1 MRLRNYIYAEILPPL
16 LLGLVLYTAVILFG
30 YFFVGSQYLD
40 GVGLIKIL
48 KWLGMQIPDSFVKVA
63 PMAVVLMTVLAFG
76 RMNTEREII
85 AMQSGGISFAWIS
98 KPVVLVATIVS
109 LSSLVVSEYVA
120 PRANL
125 EARTMWYEDLPSTP
139 QGLGRLKG
147 TTLAL
152 GNGLEVFFEGYDS
165 NTDTMQ
171 NLRLVSWADKQARV
185 YFAETGKFDG
195 FNLSLVGFQGYA
207 VDFPAIQ
214 QLQDVT
220 PEQLAERV
228 PDVFSSNIPEKK
240 DAVLTI
246 KTGISRNETIARFA
260 DGFAAETTSIS
271 TLWTTAYG
279 AHYAGQNGKVI
290 TAADQYS
297 ARMELHGKLAIPFAN
312 LVLAL
317 ISMPLA
323 IRYGRGTGVSLGVS
337 VLIVVVYYLTL
348 LLGRAFASAGLIPPE
363 VGLWFA
369 NVFFTLVGWRLIRR
383 VS

>member
-1 MRLRNYIYAEILPPL
+1 MRLRKYIYAEILPPL
-16 LLGLVLYTAVILFG
+16 LLGIVLYTAVILFG

-40 GVGLIKIL
+40 GVGLVKIL
-48 KWLGMQIPDSFVKVA
+48 KWLGIQIPDSFVKVA

-85 AMQSGGISFAWIS
+85 AMQSGGISFSWIS
-98 KPVVLVATIVS
+98 KPVVLVATLVS
-109 LSSLVVSEYVA
+109 LTSLVVSEYVT

-139 QGLGRLKG
+139 QGLSRLKG
-147 TTLAL
+147 TTLTL
-152 GNGLEVFFEGYDS
+152 GNGLEVYFQNYDP
-165 NTDTMQ
+165 NTDTMKDI
-171 NLRLVSWADKQARV
+171 RLVSWADKQARV
-185 YFAETGKFDG
+185 YFAETGQFDG
-195 FNLSLVGFQGYA
+195 FNLALTGFEGYA
-207 VDFPAIQ
+207 VDFPAIKQ
-214 QLQDVT
+214 IQSAGLDDLSETVQN
-220 PEQLAERV
+220 
-228 PDVFSSNIPEKK
+228 VFSSNIPDQK

-246 KTGISRNETIARFA
+246 KTGISRNEAIARFA

-271 TLWTTAYG
+271 ELWNTAYG
-279 AHYAGQNGKVI
+279 AHVPGEKGRVI

-348 LLGRAFASAGLIPPE
+348 LLGRAFASAGILPPE

-369 NVFFTLVGWRLIRR
+369 NVFFTLIGWRLIRR

>member
-1 MRLRNYIYAEILPPL
+1 MRLRKYIFAEILPPL

-40 GVGLIKIL
+40 GVGLFKIL

-98 KPVVLVATIVS
+98 KPVVLVATLVS
-109 LSSLVVSEYVA
+109 LTSLVVSEYVT

-139 QGLGRLKG
+139 QGLSRLKG
-147 TTLAL
+147 TTLTL
-152 GNGLEVFFEGYDS
+152 GNGLEVYFQNYDP
-165 NTDTMQ
+165 NTDTMKDI
-171 NLRLVSWADKQARV
+171 RLVSWADKEARV

-195 FNLSLVGFQGYA
+195 FNLALTGFEGYA
-207 VDFPAIQ
+207 VDFPAIKQ
-214 QLQDVT
+214 IQSAGLEEL
-220 PEQLAERV
+220 PETVQN
-228 PDVFSSNIPEKK
+228 VFSSNIPDQK

-246 KTGISRNETIARFA
+246 KTGISRNEAIARFA

-271 TLWTTAYG
+271 ELWSTAYG
-279 AHYAGQNGKVI
+279 AHVPGEKGKVI

-297 ARMELHGKLAIPFAN
+297 ARMELHSKLAIPFAN

-348 LLGRAFASAGLIPPE
+348 LLGRAFASAGILPPE

-369 NVFFTLVGWRLIRR
+369 NVFFTLIGWRLIRR